1 MPYILLESL
10 TFRQKLKREY
20 GVHYGA
26 KLENSSEFSIMV
38 TMYYTTNEKGEKDD

>member
-26 KLENSSEFSIMV
+26 KLDNPSKFSIMV
-38 TMYYTTNEKGEKDD
+38 TMYFTNEKGEKDD

>member
-38 TMYYTTNEKGEKDD
+38 TMYYTNDKREKDD

>member
-26 KLENSSEFSIMV
+26 KLENSSEFSKMV
-38 TMYYTTNEKGEKDD
+38 TMYYTNKKGEKDD